1 MSGEAENSITRRA
14 RQLDALFCN
23 HAPFEEINQFFGE
36 NQKNL
41 IDIFQKMKHADKL
54 FSEDFIATIDSRY
67 VKDICLHM
75 MHRSQH
81 EYYINIFN
89 SLSFVHAS
97 RLDTKKKALFWNLLS
112 KLTISS
118 YSEYIPD
125 EFWYKDIFTDS
136 IYASYPRVFRDK
148 QWNTYDFIRERML
161 ATLTCFTRSIKPD
174 NELLDIINHDYASLF
189 AMYHHLRGKR
199 LTKAM
204 LLYLLLHN
212 AQKCFSYLLGC
223 CSIRELYKYRT
234 PEAWLFTVCRNC
246 HAGIAVP
253 LIQVIE
259 EDIPGL
265 VANAHDP
272 WGNTLLWNTLVN
284 HNDSV
289 EEIQNTLI
297 NLRCDPDASNQWG
310 LSFQIVKE
318 NTL

>member
-1 MSGEAENSITRRA
+1 MPGRTENAI
-14 RQLDALFCN
+14 LDKAHELDFLLCN
-23 HAPFEEINQFFGE
+23 HAPFEGINQFFCE

-41 IDIFQKMKHADKL
+41 IDIFQKMKHVNMF
-54 FSEDFIATIDSRY
+54 FSTDFIAAIDNRY
-67 VKDICLHM
+67 VKDICLYM
-75 MHRSQH
+75 MQRNQH
-81 EYYINIFN
+81 QYYIRIFN
-89 SLSFVHAS
+89 SITIVHS
-97 RLDTKKKALFWNLLS
+97 NKLDARKKALFWNLLS
-112 KLTISS
+112 KLTVSS
-118 YSEYIPD
+118 YSKYIP
-125 EFWYKDIFTDS
+125 EYFLCKDIFSDNV
-136 IYASYPRVFRDK
+136 YASYPRLFRDK

-161 ATLTCFTRSIKPD
+161 GTLACFTRSVKPD

-189 AMYHHLRGKR
+189 AMYHHLRGKK

-204 LLYLLLHN
+204 LVYLLLHN
-212 AQKCFSYLLGC
+212 APKCFSYLLGC

-253 LIQVIE
+253 LIRVIE

-265 VANAHDP
+265 IAKTRDP

-297 NLRCDPDASNQWG
+297 DLGCDPDTTNQWG
-310 LSFQIVKE
+310 LSFTIIKE
-318 NTL
+318 NTI